1 MYCHILFPESATTK
15 ALGPRIALQFIPI
28 LLTSNLIIFCTKG
41 CEMNGGCIDDVR
53 KTSNGAEVARRIP
66 REQAKFRARSRNV
79 AAIDFGTTNCSI
91 AYLTEADS
99 PEQEPHRLLL
109 NGTYERVPTA
119 ILFKE
124 DGTFV
129 SFGNEARQDYLN
141 LDDDARPNYL
151 YFEQIKMKLQQ
162 DEVRTPLHIFCFG
175 YSYVQSIST

>member
-1 MYCHILFPESATTK
+1 
-15 ALGPRIALQFIPI
+15 
-28 LLTSNLIIFCTKG
+28 
-41 CEMNGGCIDDVR
+41 MNGGCIDDVR

-151 YFEQIKMKLQQ
+151 FFEQIKMKLQQ
-162 DEVRTPLHIFCFG
+162 DEVRMPLYIFCFG
-175 YSYVQSIST
+175 FSYVQSINITNPALQQFTGRNYPLITTVPSYTCSYVWWQVY